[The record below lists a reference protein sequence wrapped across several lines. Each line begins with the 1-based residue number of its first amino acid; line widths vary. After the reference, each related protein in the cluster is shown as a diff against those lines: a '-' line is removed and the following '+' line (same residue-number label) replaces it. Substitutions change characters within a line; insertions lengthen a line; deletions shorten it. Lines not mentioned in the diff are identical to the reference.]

1 MSDLSKSI
9 SEGELVEK
17 ESIVDLKKSKLKRKL
32 LQQLYNQGNF
42 TISHLSKH
50 VHTSVPSVTTL
61 IEELI
66 HEKWIVEVGPAE
78 VQLGRK
84 PALYGLNA
92 RERYVL
98 ALDMTTYSSKAYILN
113 LHNEVIFS
121 QAIPLVIENK
131 AMVES
136 LTKEIRA
143 FLQAS
148 SIKIQELEAIS
159 ISMPG
164 LINPKTGINYTYPSI
179 CAQGKSLP
187 EELKK
192 LLHVKTYVIHDTK
205 AITLGE
211 HHFGLAQN
219 IQHAITVNMDWN
231 GVGFGLLVNG
241 QVVLGESGF
250 AGELAHIQVK
260 PQGELCYCGKVGCL
274 DTITK
279 ASYLIKRIKELIK
292 EGHVSLLTK
301 ENLEKID
308 IEMVV
313 QAANQGDELAIDLL
327 QDMGHEMGK
336 VLAIAVHLLNPK
348 SIIIHGVLA
357 NLGDFIRNPI
367 EQAIHENCLADYKEN
382 LQVEISKLGASAKI
396 LGLQAY
402 AIHKTLSENAG

>member
-1 MSDLSKSI
+1 MSDLFKSI
-9 SEGELVEK
+9 SESEHVEK
-17 ESIVDLKKSKLKRKL
+17 ESVVDLKKNKLKRKL
-32 LQQLYNQGNF
+32 LLHLYTHDSF
-42 TISHLSKH
+42 TIAQLAKHL
-50 VHTSVPSVTTL
+50 HTSVPSVTSL

-66 HEKWIVEVGPAE
+66 TEKWIVEIGPAE

-84 PALYGLNA
+84 PALYRLNP
-92 RERYVL
+92 RDRFVL
-98 ALDMTTYSSKAYILN
+98 AIDMNTYSSKAYLLN

-121 QAIPLVIENK
+121 QAISLVIENK
-131 AMVES
+131 PIIES
-136 LTKEIRA
+136 LTKEISA
-143 FLQAS
+143 ILQAAAC
-148 SIKIQELEAIS
+148 KITDLEAIS

-164 LINPKTGINYTYPSI
+164 LINPKTGINYTYPNL
-179 CAQGKSLP
+179 CVKGKSLP
-187 EELKK
+187 LELEKF
-192 LLHVKTYVIHDTK
+192 LHVRTYVIHDTK

-250 AGELAHIQVK
+250 AGELAHIQVR

-274 DTITK
+274 DTVTK

-292 EGHVSLLTK
+292 EGNVSLLAK
-301 ENLEKID
+301 ENFENID
-308 IEMVV
+308 IEMVID
-313 QAANQGDELAIDLL
+313 AANRGDELAIDLL

-348 SIIIHGVLA
+348 TIIIHGVLA
-357 NLGDFIRNPI
+357 HAGKFISNPI
-367 EQAIHENCLADYKEN
+367 EQAIYKYCLADYKEN
-382 LQVEISKLGASAKI
+382 LQVEISELGERAKV

-402 AIHKTLSENAG
+402 AIHKTLAESD

>member
-1 MSDLSKSI
+1 MSDLFKST
-9 SEGELVEK
+9 SESEHVEK
-17 ESIVDLKKSKLKRKL
+17 ESIVDLKKNKLKRKL
-32 LQQLYNQGNF
+32 LQQLYDYGHF
-42 TISHLSKH
+42 TIAQLTKH
-50 VHTSVPSVTTL
+50 VHTSVPSVTSL

-66 HEKWIVEVGPAE
+66 SEKWIVEIGPAE

-84 PALYGLNA
+84 PALYGLSPH
-92 RERYVL
+92 ERYVM
-98 ALDMTTYSSKAYILN
+98 ALDMNTYASKAYILN

-121 QAIPLVIENK
+121 QSIPFVIENK
-131 AMVES
+131 PIIES
-136 LTKEIRA
+136 LTQEIHTI
-143 FLQAS
+143 LQAS
-148 SIKIQELEAIS
+148 PCKISNLEAIS

-164 LINPKTGINYTYPSI
+164 LINPKTGINYTYPHI
-179 CAQGKSLP
+179 CTKGKSLP
-187 EELKK
+187 YELKN
-192 LLHVKTYVIHDTK
+192 LLHVNTYVINDTK

-274 DTITK
+274 DTVTK
-279 ASYLIKRIKELIK
+279 ASYLVKRIKELIK

-308 IEMVV
+308 IEMVID
-313 QAANQGDELAIDLL
+313 AANRGDELAIDLL
-327 QDMGHEMGK
+327 QEMGNEMGK

-348 SIIIHGVLA
+348 SIIINGVLA
-357 NLGDFIRNPI
+357 NAGKFISNPI
-367 EQAIHENCLADYKEN
+367 EQAIYKYCLADYKEN
-382 LQVEISKLGASAKI
+382 LHVEISELGESAKI

-402 AIHKTLSENAG
+402 AIHNILSENDG